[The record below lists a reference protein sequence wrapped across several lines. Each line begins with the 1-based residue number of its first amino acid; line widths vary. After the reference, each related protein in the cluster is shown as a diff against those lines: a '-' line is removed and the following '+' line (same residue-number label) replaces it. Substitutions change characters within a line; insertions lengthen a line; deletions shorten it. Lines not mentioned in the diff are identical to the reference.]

1 MMPDDNDN
9 KLTTTMSRRIRRA
22 RVHRGLTQW
31 EVAERLGISETFFAR
46 IERGTARPT
55 LPRFARLVMVLG
67 VSADS
72 LLNNEGAI
80 VYRDDRL
87 LRWPH
92 DDASAEVRRIYRRLQ
107 NAPERLLELIAHI
120 LDALEPR
127 DPAMTPSES

>member
-1 MMPDDNDN
+1 
-9 KLTTTMSRRIRRA
+9 
-22 RVHRGLTQW
+22 
-31 EVAERLGISETFFAR
+31 
-46 IERGTARPT
+46 
-55 LPRFARLVMVLG
+55 MVLG

-72 LLNNEGAI
+72 LMSDDEPI

-92 DDASAEVRRIYRRLQ
+92 DDASTEVRRIYRRLQ

>member
-1 MMPDDNDN
+1 MMPDDNDS
-9 KLTTTMSRRIRRA
+9 KLTITMGRRIRRA

-55 LPRFARLVMVLG
+55 LPRFTRLVMVLG

-72 LLNNEGAI
+72 LMSDDEPI

-92 DDASAEVRRIYRRLQ
+92 DDASVEVRRIYRRLQ
-107 NAPERLLELIAHI
+107 NVPARLLELIAQI
-120 LDALEPR
+120 LDVLEPCG
-127 DPAMTPSES
+127 PTMTPGES